1 MRVQNRDRAGW
12 VVGTPLAVSLSLV
25 LLVPIA
31 GAEDLAE
38 AWSIALNSNPQL
50 RASRQTTSAAGLD
63 LASTR
68 GERLPQIQTLNLESF
83 LTNPISVAGLGGQPK
98 AAPGGQQSF
107 MISAVAAVVPIY
119 TGGRIQHT
127 IENNR
132 AQLGAA
138 RADEVV
144 AALDLKLDVAR
155 AYVDVLR
162 ADRGVAVAR
171 SSVTSLTAQARDV
184 SNLVKQGLGIR
195 NDLLAA
201 QVARSNAHQR
211 EIQARNRLS
220 IAWAAYNR
228 YLCRPM
234 ETVVPL
240 ADLAPPNE
248 APPAP
253 GGKAASDALLV
264 QDPEPIVPDE
274 VEIRALGD
282 RALVARPELA
292 SLTEQA
298 RSQQAQAAAERAKT
312 RPQVSFL
319 VANLYQNARFLPTE
333 ADTGAASFML
343 NWTLYDGGRSRRH
356 SAAIEHRAAAQL
368 CRRDDLASAIRLQVR
383 SAWLTC
389 REAERRIPVARAAI
403 AQADENLRVAR
414 GRYLQ
419 ERGTN
424 TEVLDAEAA
433 RVQSYD
439 NYFNAL
445 YDAVVAGFELRRAVG
460 DI

>member
-1 MRVQNRDRAGW
+1 
-12 VVGTPLAVSLSLV
+12 VV
-25 LLVPIA
+25 VPGA
-31 GAEDLAE
+31 RAEDLAE
-38 AWSIALNSNPQL
+38 AWSIALSVNPQL
-50 RASRQTTSAAGLD
+50 RASRQTSMAAGLD
-63 LASTR
+63 LASSR

-83 LTNPISVAGLGGQPK
+83 LTNPVSVAGLGGQPRP
-98 AAPGGQQSF
+98 ARGGQNAF
-107 MISAVAAVVPIY
+107 TISGVAAVLPLY
-119 TGGRIQHT
+119 TGGRIRNA
-127 IENNR
+127 IEGNR

-201 QVARSNAHQR
+201 QVARANAQQR
-211 EIQARNRLS
+211 EIQSRNRLS

-228 YLCRPM
+228 YLCRAM

-240 ADLAPPNE
+240 ADLAPE
-248 APPAP
+248 PPSSA
-253 GGKAASDALLV
+253 GGDPTSDTLLM
-264 QDPEPIVPDE
+264 QDSGPIVPDE
-274 VEIRALGD
+274 AEIRALGD
-282 RALVARPELA
+282 RALASRPELA
-292 SLTEQA
+292 SLSEQA
-298 RSQQAQAAAERAKT
+298 RAQQAQAAAERAKT

-319 VANLYQNARFLPTE
+319 VANIYQNARFLPTE
-333 ADTGAASFML
+333 ADTGAASFLL
-343 NWTLYDGGRSRRH
+343 NWTLYDGGRARRH
-356 SAAIEHRAAAQL
+356 SAAIERRAAAQL
-368 CRRDDLASAIRLQVR
+368 SRRDDLASAIRLQVR

-389 REAERRIPVARAAI
+389 RESERRIPVARAAI
-403 AQADENLRVAR
+403 AQAEENLRVAR

-419 ERGTN
+419 QRGTN

-445 YDAVVAGFELRRAVG
+445 YDTIVANFELRRAIG

>member
-1 MRVQNRDRAGW
+1 MRGHCRNHPGSAVA
-12 VVGTPLAVSLSLV
+12 LAVALSFFV
-25 LLVPIA
+25 VPGA
-31 GAEDLAE
+31 GAEDLNE
-38 AWSIALNSNPQL
+38 AWAIALEANPQL
-50 RASRQTTSAAGLD
+50 RASRQTTTAAGLD
-63 LASTR
+63 LASSK

-98 AAPGGQQSF
+98 AARGGQESF
-107 MISAVAAVVPIY
+107 TLSGVAAIVPIY
-119 TGGRIQHT
+119 TAGRIRNT

-132 AQLGAA
+132 AQFGAA
-138 RADEVV
+138 RADEVA

-155 AYVDVLR
+155 AYIDVLR

-171 SSVTSLTAQARDV
+171 SSVNSLTAQARDV

-201 QVARSNAHQR
+201 QVARSNARQR
-211 EIQARNRLS
+211 EIQSRNRLS

-240 ADLAPPNE
+240 TDLAPE
-248 APPAP
+248 PPSSP
-253 GGKAASDALLV
+253 GGEELDALILP
-264 QDPEPIVPDE
+264 DSDPIVPDE
-274 VEIRALGD
+274 AEIRELGN
-282 RALVARPELA
+282 RALMNRPELT
-292 SLTEQA
+292 SLSEQA
-298 RSQQAQAAAERAKT
+298 HAQQAQAAAERAKT

-319 VANLYQNARFLPTE
+319 VANIYQNARFLPTE
-333 ADTGAASFML
+333 ADTGAATFLL
-343 NWTLYDGGRSRRH
+343 NWTLFDGGRARRH

-368 CRRDDLASAIRLQVR
+368 NRRDDLASAIRLQVR

-389 REAERRIPVARAAI
+389 RESERRIPVARSAI
-403 AQADENLRVAR
+403 AQSDENLRVAR

-419 ERGTN
+419 QRGTN
-424 TEVLDAEAA
+424 TEVLDAEAG

-445 YDAVVAGFELRRAVG
+445 YDAIVAGFELRRAVG

>member
-1 MRVQNRDRAGW
+1 MEMPDHRWSRPGF
-12 VVGTPLAVSLSLV
+12 VVALSLAVSLLV
-25 LLVPIA
+25 VL
-31 GAEDLAE
+31 GAKGEDLAE
-38 AWSIALNSNPQL
+38 AWAIALNVNPQL
-50 RASRQTTSAAGLD
+50 RASRQTTTAAGLD
-63 LASTR
+63 LASSR
-68 GERLPQIQTLNLESF
+68 GERLPKIQTLNLQSF
-83 LTNPISVAGLGGQPK
+83 LTNPVSVAGMGGQPR
-98 AAPGGQQSF
+98 ASRGGQETF
-107 MISAVAAVVPIY
+107 TISAVAATLPIY
-119 TGGRIQHT
+119 AGGRIRST
-127 IENNR
+127 IEGNR

-162 ADRGVAVAR
+162 ADRGVAVAQ

-184 SNLVKQGLGIR
+184 SNLVRQGLGIR

-201 QVARSNAHQR
+201 EVARANAQQR
-211 EIQARNRLS
+211 EIQSRNRLS

-240 ADLAPPNE
+240 SDLAPE
-248 APPAP
+248 DPPA
-253 GGKAASDALLV
+253 GGPTPDAMRV
-264 QDPEPIVPDE
+264 PNSGPIVPDE
-274 VEIRALGD
+274 TEIRALGD
-282 RALVARPELA
+282 RALVRRPELA
-292 SLTEQA
+292 SLAEQA
-298 RSQQAQAAAERAKT
+298 RAQQAQASAERAKT
-312 RPQVSFL
+312 RPQVSL
-319 VANLYQNARFLPTE
+319 IVANIYQNARFLPTE
-333 ADTGAASFML
+333 ADSGAAAFL
-343 NWTLYDGGRSRRH
+343 LDWTIYDGGRARRH
-356 SAAIEHRAAAQL
+356 AAAIAHRAAAQL
-368 CRRDDLASAIRLQVR
+368 SRRDDLASAIRLEVR

-389 REAERRIPVARAAI
+389 RESERRVPVARAAI

-419 ERGTN
+419 QRGTN

-439 NYFNAL
+439 NYFNAV

-460 DI
+460 EI

>member
-1 MRVQNRDRAGW
+1 MRAHRRIP
-12 VVGTPLAVSLSLV
+12 VGAFVLAFVATAPGLR
-25 LLVPIA
+25 
-31 GAEDLAE
+31 AEDLAE
-38 AWSIALNSNPQL
+38 AWAIALQSNPQL
-50 RASRQTTSAAGLD
+50 RASRETTAAAGLD
-63 LASTR
+63 LASSR
-68 GERLPQIQTLNLESF
+68 SERLPQIQTLNLESF
-83 LTNPISVAGLGGQPK
+83 LTNPISVSGLGGQPK
-98 AAPGGQQSF
+98 AAKGGQESF
-107 MISAVAAVVPIY
+107 TISAVAAVVPIY
-119 TGGRIQHT
+119 TGGRIRHT

-138 RADEVV
+138 RADEFAGV
-144 AALDLKLDVAR
+144 LDLKLDVAR

-201 QVARSNAHQR
+201 QVARSNAQQR
-211 EIQARNRLS
+211 EIQTRNRLS

-240 ADLAPPNE
+240 TDLVPESE
-248 APPAP
+248 APAPAP
-253 GGKAASDALLV
+253 GGHAMDAALAADL
-264 QDPEPIVPDE
+264 EPVVPDE
-274 VEIRALGD
+274 AEIRALGD
-282 RALVARPELA
+282 RALMHRPELA
-292 SLTEQA
+292 SLSEQA
-298 RSQQAQAAAERAKT
+298 HAHRAQAEVERAKV
-312 RPQVSFL
+312 RPQVSFFA
-319 VANLYQNARFLPTE
+319 ANIYQNARFLPTE
-333 ADTGAASFML
+333 ADSGSASFL
-343 NWTLYDGGRSRRH
+343 LSWTLFDGGRARRH
-356 SAAIEHRAAAQL
+356 AAAIEHRAGSQL
-368 CRRDDLASAIRLQVR
+368 SRRDDLASTIRLQVR

-389 REAERRIPVARAAI
+389 REGERRIPVARAAI

-419 ERGTN
+419 QRGTN

-445 YDAVVAGFELRRAVG
+445 YDAIVAGFELRRAVG